1 MSKISVRL
9 PESLHKHLR
18 EFAQREGISINQ
30 LAASALSEKMAAL
43 AMQNYLAERAAQANR
58 EKFEEVLAEVPNDPP
73 DPQDAQV

>member
-58 EKFEEVLAEVPNDPP
+58 EKVEEVLSQVPNDPP